1 MEYSTVK
8 SLLCLLSLSL
18 AYPLLASEMAQ
29 AAQVYTGTL
38 GGEIGVFDDQT
49 GVYQSIM
56 RSPVFFDVA
65 LDNNGGLWGATTR
78 SLYKIDPV
86 QQTTTLVGSGNLGN
100 ALGFAANNRLYGAGE
115 NRFFEVNTTT
125 GASTLISQIS
135 GFVSSGDI
143 VFDATRNL
151 FWATSAANPSSD
163 SLWQIALDGTA
174 RLVGNTGFSALY
186 GLAFSDNGALFGYT
200 VDARQVALNLD
211 TGLGTVVRR
220 LSGDM
225 MPGGIG
231 GTASNPRSGSQPP
244 DRPVSTPEPSLLLGS
259 LAIAGWLGR
268 SPALCR
274 LQKLLKNCSS

>member
-1 MEYSTVK
+1 MKNFLGLLTVAFA
-8 SLLCLLSLSL
+8 C
-18 AYPLLASEMAQ
+18 PLLAPEMAQ

-78 SLYKIDPV
+78 SLYKIDPI
-86 QQTTTLVGSGNLGN
+86 QKTTTLVGSGNLGN
-100 ALGFAANNRLYGAGE
+100 ALGFATNNRLYGAGG

-186 GLAFSDNGALFGYT
+186 GLAFSDNGSLFGYT

-225 MPGGIG
+225 IPGGIG

-244 DRPVSTPEPSLLLGS
+244 DRPVSTPEPSLLLGG

-268 SPALCR
+268 SRRRQIHPTE
-274 LQKLLKNCSS
+274 S